1 MKQTKTDLSSN
12 NWIQL
17 FSLSKDERCQTQGN
31 KLDRKLFLSVWKK
44 TLMDFLDVLNGTH
57 QKHCSGQPTPSDQ
70 FFLHSKSTA
79 NKIPPINEMRLIQ
92 KTDTEAL
99 KQMIAQIVCGQEPLC
114 PALQIQLQP
123 ATMEHT
129 LTPFMRKNSTSST
142 NHQQHKPH
150 HHQNIQQKSKFNQY
164 CFKTA
169 LKDAAVSLKAFLWWN
184 SQTYL

>member
-1 MKQTKTDLSSN
+1 MERIKNTAVASPLLLISS
-12 NWIQL
+12 
-17 FSLSKDERCQTQGN
+17 FSTQ
-31 KLDRKLFLSVWKK
+31 
-44 TLMDFLDVLNGTH
+44 
-57 QKHCSGQPTPSDQ
+57 
-70 FFLHSKSTA
+70 KSTA
-79 NKIPPINEMRLIQ
+79 NRIPPIDEMRLIQ

-99 KQMIAQIVCGQEPLC
+99 KQMIAQIVCGLEPLY

-129 LTPFMRKNSTSST
+129 LTPFMQKNSISST

-150 HHQNIQQKSKFNQY
+150 HHQKIQKSKFNQY

-169 LKDAAVSLKAFLWWN
+169 LKDAAVSLQAFLRWN